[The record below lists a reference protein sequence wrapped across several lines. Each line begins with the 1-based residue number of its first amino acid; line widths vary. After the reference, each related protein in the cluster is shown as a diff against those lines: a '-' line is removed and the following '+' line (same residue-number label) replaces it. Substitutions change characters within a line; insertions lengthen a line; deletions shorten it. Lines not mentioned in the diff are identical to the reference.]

1 MIMTQRDVQGAA
13 VSLRPERGRSILA
26 GALLGLGAVAMT
38 DEVLFHQ
45 ILHWHH
51 FYDKSTTSA
60 GLVSDGLFHA
70 FSWFATVAG
79 FYLVVMSVRDRTVW
93 VRALLG
99 GFVTAVGAFQ
109 LYDGL
114 VQHKLF
120 GLHQIRYEVDLL
132 PYDLTWNILAGV
144 LLVVGATIIAS
155 TYRKAPAPAA
165 SQ

>member
-1 MIMTQRDVQGAA
+1 MTKSEVEGAT
-13 VSLRPERGRSILA
+13 VERRPERGRSLLA
-26 GALLGLGAVAMT
+26 GAFLGLGAVAMT
-38 DEVLFHQ
+38 DEVIFHQ

-51 FYDKSTTSA
+51 FYDRSTTSA

-79 FYLVVMSVRDRTVW
+79 FYLVVMAIRDRTLW
-93 VRALLG
+93 VRALVG

-114 VQHKLF
+114 VQHKLM

-132 PYDLTWNILAGV
+132 PYDLTWNILAAV
-144 LLVVGATIIAS
+144 LLVCGGAIIAS
-155 TYRKAPAPAA
+155 TYRQEPVWTA
-165 SQ
+165 SR

>member
-1 MIMTQRDVQGAA
+1 MTQRDVEGSAG
-13 VSLRPERGRSILA
+13 SRRPERGRNVLA
-26 GALLGLGAVAMT
+26 GVFLGLGAVAMT

-79 FYLVVMSVRDRTVW
+79 FYLVVMSVRDRKLW

-99 GFVTAVGAFQ
+99 GFVTGVGAFQ

-132 PYDLTWNILAGV
+132 PYDLTWNILAGL
-144 LLVVGATIIAS
+144 LLVVGGTIIAS
-155 TYRKAPAPAA
+155 TYRQAPTSVA
-165 SQ
+165 SK

>member
-1 MIMTQRDVQGAA
+1 MTKSEVEGAT
-13 VSLRPERGRSILA
+13 VERRPERGRSLLA
-26 GALLGLGAVAMT
+26 GAFLGLGAVAMT
-38 DEVLFHQ
+38 DEVIFHQ

-51 FYDKSTTSA
+51 FYDRSTTSA

-79 FYLVVMSVRDRTVW
+79 FYLVVMAIRDRTLW
-93 VRALLG
+93 VRALVG

-114 VQHKLF
+114 VQHKLM

-132 PYDLTWNILAGV
+132 PYDLTWNILAAV
-144 LLVVGATIIAS
+144 LLVCGAAIIAS
-155 TYRKAPAPAA
+155 TYRQEPVRTA
-165 SQ
+165 SR